1 MKLLLIRHAAAV
13 PRGTPGV
20 PDGERQLTAD
30 GEAEFRS
37 AAGGL
42 AWIVDPPDVL
52 LSSPLAR
59 ARATAGI
66 AARTFGRLEPRIEPA
81 LAHGTLETILAALAS
96 HGSTAT
102 MALVG
107 HEPLL
112 SALLARLLAVS
123 DSDRLGFE
131 KGGAAL
137 VDLPDGLASAGR
149 LVWFLDPRILR
160 TLAGRRESA
169 TEERIRARVFREEER
184 SWTSCAI
191 TPRASGRDGDTT
203 NHPRSFD
210 AAAGRRGSRID
221 GRAIPARAGR
231 AGCRLPRACA
241 GARGTR
247 LGDGAPGT
255 LSRDAI
261 DETLRAV
268 RRFVSRHASDGR
280 APRIVAVATAAVRDA
295 TGSWR
300 VSGAR
305 PTTRGPGD
313 RRESSRG

>member
-1 MKLLLIRHAAAV
+1 MKLLLIRHAATV

-169 TEERIRARVFREEER
+169 TEERIRARVFREER
-184 SWTSCAI
+184 TFMDVLRDYA
-191 TPRASGRDGDTT
+191 ASIRT
-203 NHPRSFD
+203 
-210 AAAGRRGSRID
+210 RR
-221 GRAIPARAGR
+221 
-231 AGCRLPRACA
+231 
-241 GARGTR
+241 
-247 LGDGAPGT
+247 
-255 LSRDAI
+255 
-261 DETLRAV
+261 
-268 RRFVSRHASDGR
+268 RHDK
-280 APRIVAVATAAVRDA
+280 
-295 TGSWR
+295 
-300 VSGAR
+300 
-305 PTTRGPGD
+305 
-313 RRESSRG
+313 SSEVV